1 MLSDRQYV
9 KLQIIKG
16 LLNVMSDKGK
26 DYLDIE
32 WLSQA
37 SEKILPLILPE
48 SDSLQMPSSPE
59 EEKYDLIMFQLLSRI

>member
-37 SEKILPLILPE
+37 SEQILPLILPE

-59 EEKYDLIMFQLLSRI
+59 EEKYD